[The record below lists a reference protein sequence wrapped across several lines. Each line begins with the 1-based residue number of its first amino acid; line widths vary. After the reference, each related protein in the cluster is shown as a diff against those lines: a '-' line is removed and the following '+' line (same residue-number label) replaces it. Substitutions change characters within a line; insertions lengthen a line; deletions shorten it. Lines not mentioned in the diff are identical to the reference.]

1 MWNSTIQG
9 GIHMKKATGYLTILA
24 LSMALA
30 ACTTDDTPTPENETP
45 PTEEEQNNQDET
57 NDENTGEEETDDNRE
72 DEQPTVEF
80 DPQIEDTIEIEGRE
94 EPITLN
100 LYEPEGAPF
109 ITYAPEDLLA
119 EEGSEE
125 GSHFFYANFGD
136 EKVEDVY
143 LQLYLFPDDVT
154 EQPSAEEGEYAELVE
169 GMELQEEFTY
179 YDWSLEEYQSPDG
192 SNLAALGEHEGQ
204 FYLVVIHSTV
214 EYSEGFYPR
223 ANKVIEHLEWL
234 DGQAR

>member
-1 MWNSTIQG
+1 
-9 GIHMKKATGYLTILA
+9 MKKATGYLSILV
-24 LSMALA
+24 LSMALV

-57 NDENTGEEETDDNRE
+57 TGENTSEEDVNENQEND
-72 DEQPTVEF
+72 QPPVEF
-80 DPQIEDTIEIEGRE
+80 DSQIEDTIEIEGME

-100 LYEPEGAPF
+100 LYNPEDAPF
-109 ITYAPEDLLA
+109 ITYVPEDLLA
-119 EEGSEE
+119 EEGNDNE
-125 GSHFFYANFGD
+125 SHFFYANFGD

-154 EQPSAEEGEYAELVE
+154 EQPNVENNSVYADLVE
-169 GMELQEEFTY
+169 GMELQEEFIY
-179 YDWSLEEYQSPDG
+179 YDWSLEEYQSSDG

-204 FYLVVIHSTV
+204 FYLTVIHSTV

-234 DGQAR
+234 DGQTR

>member
-1 MWNSTIQG
+1 MILKMKLQKKVE
-9 GIHMKKATGYLTILA
+9 KKALTSYMQILQ
-24 LSMALA
+24 
-30 ACTTDDTPTPENETP
+30 ENVI
-45 PTEEEQNNQDET
+45 EQ
-57 NDENTGEEETDDNRE
+57 
-72 DEQPTVEF
+72 
-80 DPQIEDTIEIEGRE
+80 
-94 EPITLN
+94 LN
-100 LYEPEGAPF
+100 
-109 ITYAPEDLLA
+109 
-119 EEGSEE
+119 
-125 GSHFFYANFGD
+125 
-136 EKVEDVY
+136 
-143 LQLYLFPDDVT
+143 
-154 EQPSAEEGEYAELVE
+154 AEEGEYTDFVE